1 MYGEE
6 VLIKKNGVD
15 INALDVEEWRIAEV
29 FIEKKLIKEP
39 GSSLVIGNCM
49 VSHHMV
55 YMLLVEWSYSTSA
68 LIVLV
73 KLKASQVRLLKNI
86 RC

>member
-29 FIEKKLIKEP
+29 FIEKKLIKEL
-39 GSSLVIGNCM
+39 GSSLVIARQLHGFS
-49 VSHHMV
+49 SHGIYAISGV
-55 YMLLVEWSYSTSA
+55 VFFNVGLNSSCQTQGKPS
-68 LIVLV
+68 
-73 KLKASQVRLLKNI
+73 
-86 RC
+86 